1 MYHFPDG
8 SPMDSENS
16 QEKAMPTRQ
25 EGGSFSYKR
34 VPHVMIL
41 PDGSKPVELGSG
53 AVTALLGIGGM
64 ANVYEIWNNHLE
76 MKRAVKLLHPNY
88 SQDSKERFET
98 EIKITAKLDH
108 PNIVEIHAVGEWN
121 GLPYIEMEKIEGVT
135 LEKLVSDRGGLPF
148 EVCTAIGIMV
158 CRALRYAHSHE
169 YALYGETYHGII
181 HRDLKPNNI
190 MVSKDGIVKLMD
202 FGIARP
208 IDASIHTTDNSS
220 VLGSMQYLSPE
231 TLEGKTADVRTDI
244 YSLGAI
250 LYELVTGT
258 KAFAEDN
265 ISKLMLSKVRNEF
278 KPLDSFRI
286 KIPARLRRIIQQCLS
301 RERER
306 RPQDAAVL
314 LAELTR
320 VHRSLTPLSP
330 EAALQ
335 SFTGSESGEKTV
347 VGYRRL
353 LPLRAIAG
361 ALVVCAI
368 VAALLAA
375 GFLAYQQRSV
385 RRYAASVPIRHVP
398 RAALAPHGEP
408 SEASVREKLL
418 SAPKVARKPVIA
430 FAMPVETTVP
440 QPPAAVAPV
449 DEIKAQYG
457 TSDLL
462 ELLVKLIKL
471 GKYQQASVVY
481 GAMTAEQQQSKSA
494 VLCRILMLEALGDTK
509 SLDNVLLSST
519 LDDGEFYLA
528 QAKYHFRTGNLE
540 KCLYFLD
547 ASLKSRCEIVNPVT
561 VRQDVLYYRALSYS
575 REFDDHPGQA
585 TMKNAFDAWFEVKL
599 LFRATPAHNY
609 YQKAVSEM
617 QRIAD
622 KEKDMRG

>member
-1 MYHFPDG
+1 M
-8 SPMDSENS
+8 
-16 QEKAMPTRQ
+16 
-25 EGGSFSYKR
+25 
-34 VPHVMIL
+34 
-41 PDGSKPVELGSG
+41 
-53 AVTALLGIGGM
+53 
-64 ANVYEIWNNHLE
+64 
-76 MKRAVKLLHPNY
+76 
-88 SQDSKERFET
+88 
-98 EIKITAKLDH
+98 
-108 PNIVEIHAVGEWN
+108 
-121 GLPYIEMEKIEGVT
+121 
-135 LEKLVSDRGGLPF
+135 
-148 EVCTAIGIMV
+148 
-158 CRALRYAHSHE
+158 
-169 YALYGETYHGII
+169 
-181 HRDLKPNNI
+181 
-190 MVSKDGIVKLMD
+190 
-202 FGIARP
+202 
-208 IDASIHTTDNSS
+208 
-220 VLGSMQYLSPE
+220 
-231 TLEGKTADVRTDI
+231 
-244 YSLGAI
+244 
-250 LYELVTGT
+250 TGT

-278 KPLDSFRI
+278 KPLDSFKI

-361 ALVVCAI
+361 ALVACRHCCGRFWPQAS
-368 VAALLAA
+368 LPTSS
-375 GFLAYQQRSV
+375 GRCGG
-385 RRYAASVPIRHVP
+385 YAAPAPVRHAP

-418 SAPKVARKPVIA
+418 SAPKAARKPVIA
-430 FAMPVETTVP
+430 FAMPAEKAAP
-440 QPPAAVAPV
+440 QPPAAVSPV
-449 DEIKAQYG
+449 DELKAQYG

-509 SLDNVLLSST
+509 SLDNVLQSST

-599 LFRATPAHNY
+599 LFHSTPENNY

-622 KEKDMRG
+622 KAKDVRG